1 MIIVKRF
8 TAAWCAPCRML
19 KPVIEELEQEYPDV
33 KFETIDVDAN
43 LNLAAEF
50 EVRSVPTVLFLN
62 QDLTTLRTVIGAH
75 PKKFYAEILNELVQQ
90 ENT

>member
-1 MIIVKRF
+1 MILVKRF

-19 KPVIEELEQEYPDV
+19 KPIMEELEKEFPMV
-33 KFETIDVDAN
+33 AFETIDVDVN
-43 LNLAAEF
+43 VNLATEF

-62 QDLTTLRTVIGAH
+62 QDLTTLHRVVGTH
-75 PKKFYAEILNELVQQ
+75 PKKFYVELLDELVKQ